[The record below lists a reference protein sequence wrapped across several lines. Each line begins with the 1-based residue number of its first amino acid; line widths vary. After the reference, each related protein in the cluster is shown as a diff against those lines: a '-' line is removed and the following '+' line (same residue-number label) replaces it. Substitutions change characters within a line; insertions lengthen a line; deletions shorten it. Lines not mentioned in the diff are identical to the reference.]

1 MNKTINVNIA
11 GSVFQIDDNAFEK
24 LRGYLQAVNV
34 RFRQIPG
41 GHEALD
47 DFEARVA
54 EIFLSKRGVTGIIT
68 LEDVE
73 EMIAIMGR
81 PEDIDDGYEDE
92 VRTEPGV
99 TGQRRLYRNPDETVI
114 SGVAGGIGS
123 YINVDPVWIRLLF
136 IFFTLFW
143 GFGFFVY
150 IALWVAL
157 PVANSESRMRELYG
171 NNRPRREYNT
181 RTRRSGDAAADRV
194 GGAMNEIFMA
204 FGRFFSILFR
214 VILIIF
220 GTIFIIMGFTMLV
233 AVIITLFFNHGAWLP
248 GSLVSDTF
256 FLSDFFTLIV
266 APGMVPW
273 VIGLTLVA
281 VALPLFALMYW
292 GIKMIFRFRAKDVI
306 ISIIALM
313 VWVLSCVT
321 LTMILFNEGIS
332 FAENGKS
339 IERQELVLQGDSLRI
354 TAGREASSIGY
365 DREIKLPIDE
375 HLTFYTTPSGKIYCD
390 IQISLYST
398 EETSPYMEVRKYGHG
413 ASRRQAMEKAQSLEY
428 EYTVKGNSLTLDTY
442 FGLPDNS
449 RWNGTMVDISIYLPE
464 GTNIF
469 IDERMEELISHSSLT
484 WGQSRWELGAK
495 WYTITRDDDDRL
507 RLK

>member
-1 MNKTINVNIA
+1 MNKTININIA

-24 LRGYLQAVNV
+24 LREYLQAVNV

-68 LEDVE
+68 LDDVE

-92 VRTEPGV
+92 VRTEPGT

-114 SGVAGGIGS
+114 AGVAGGIGS

-136 IFFTLFW
+136 IFFTLFY

-150 IALWVAL
+150 IALWIAL

-171 NNRPRREYNT
+171 SNRPKREYNA
-181 RTRRSGDAAADRV
+181 RTRRSGDATADRV

-204 FGRFFSILFR
+204 MGSFFSIIFR
-214 VILIIF
+214 VIMIIF
-220 GTIFIIMGFTMLV
+220 GTIFIITGFAMLV

-248 GSLVSDTF
+248 GSLVSETF

-266 APGMVPW
+266 APNMVPW
-273 VIGLTLVA
+273 VIGLTLA
-281 VALPLFALMYW
+281 ASALPLLALMYW
-292 GIKMIFRFRAKDVI
+292 GMKMIFRFRAKDGI

-313 VWVLSCVT
+313 VWVLSCVS

-339 IERQELVLQGDSLRI
+339 IERHEIVMEGDSLRL
-354 TAGREASSIGY
+354 TAGREASSIDY
-365 DREIKLPIDE
+365 ERVINLPFDE
-375 HLTFYTTPSGKIYCD
+375 DLTFYTTESGRIYCN
-390 IQISLYST
+390 IQLSINST
-398 EETSPYMEVRKYGHG
+398 EDATPYMEVKKYGHG
-413 ASRRQAMEKAQSLEY
+413 PSRRQALEKAGSLEY
-428 EYTVKGNSLTLDTY
+428 NYSVDGNSLILDTF

-449 RWNGTMVDISIYLPE
+449 RWNGTMIFVSVYLPE
-464 GTNIF
+464 GTSIY
-469 IDERMEELISHSSLT
+469 IDERMEEIISHSYYT
-484 WGQSRWELGAK
+484 RGQSRYEMGAR
-495 WYTITRDDDDRL
+495 WHTMTRDDDDRL

>member
-54 EIFLSKRGVTGIIT
+54 EIFLTKRGVTGIIT
-68 LEDVE
+68 LDDVE

-81 PEDIDDGYEDE
+81 PEDIDDGYEEE
-92 VRTEPGV
+92 VRTEPGT

-114 SGVAGGIGS
+114 AGVAGGIGS

-136 IFFTLFW
+136 IFFTIFW

-157 PVANSESRMRELYG
+157 PVASTESRMRELYG
-171 NNRPRREYNT
+171 NNRPRREYNA
-181 RTRRSGDAAADRV
+181 RTRRSGDAAAERV

-204 FGRFFSILFR
+204 LGNFFSIVFR

-220 GTIFIIMGFTMLV
+220 GTIFIITGFAMLV
-233 AVIITLFFNHGAWLP
+233 AVVITLFFNHGAWLP
-248 GSLVSDTF
+248 GSLVSETF

-266 APGMVPW
+266 APNMVPW
-273 VIGLTLVA
+273 VIGLTLA
-281 VALPLFALMYW
+281 ATALPMLALMYW
-292 GIKMIFRFRAKDVI
+292 GIKMIFRFRAKDGI

-339 IERQELVLQGDSLRI
+339 IERHELVMAGDSLRL
-354 TAGREASSIGY
+354 TAGRDISSIDY
-365 DREIKLPIDE
+365 EREINLPFDE
-375 HLTFYTTPSGKIYCD
+375 YITFYTTTSGKIYCN
-390 IQISLYST
+390 IQASLHST
-398 EETSPYMEVRKYGHG
+398 ENSTPYAEVKRYGHG
-413 ASRRQAMEKAQSLEY
+413 PSRRQAIEKAESLEY
-428 EYTVKGNSLTLDTY
+428 NYSVGENSLILDTF
-442 FGLPDNS
+442 FGLPDDS
-449 RWNGTMVDISIYLPE
+449 RWNGTMIDVSIYLPE
-464 GTNIF
+464 GSRIY
-469 IDERMEELISHSSLT
+469 IDERLEKIITRSSLT
-484 WGQSRWELGAK
+484 WSQNQWDLGGK
-495 WYTITRDDDDRL
+495 WYTLTRDDEDRV